1 VAYCQASLFAAE
13 VVFMVMVIVRLFVDF
28 YFKKHLQFLLS
39 VKRTDIQNSRA
50 SSEFC
55 HDAESVNLCYYPSH

>member
-1 VAYCQASLFAAE
+1 
-13 VVFMVMVIVRLFVDF
+13 MVMVIVRLFVDF